1 MEKEVTKSI
10 LLFNNIRE
18 VIKAEKYCVK
28 NGLEHT
34 VMPVPTHLSSECGMC
49 LRADFDNVKDIIESL
64 KGAGIDNIEVH
75 ESRVITN

>member
-1 MEKEVTKSI
+1 MEIKAKKSI

-49 LRADFDNVKDIIESL
+49 LRADSDNINDILESL
-64 KGAGIDNIEVH
+64 KGVGIDNIEVH
-75 ESRVITN
+75 